1 MLNLLRLM
9 RPLQSMRILL
19 ALLIT
24 TSAALL
30 QGCFP
35 LAAVGVGATALALD
49 DRRSTGMYIEDENI
63 EWKARARIIDKYK
76 DVHVNVTSYNL
87 AVLLTGEASSDESRK
102 ALAETIRAIPSV
114 KSVTNEINVS
124 GNSSFGAR
132 SNDSLITTNVKA
144 RLINNGKVS
153 PNHVKVVTENGVVFL
168 MGIVT
173 KDEADAAAEIAR
185 TTSGVARV
193 VKVFEYIAQMPT
205 R

>member
-1 MLNLLRLM
+1 MRNILVLLMALTAVLM
-9 RPLQSMRILL
+9 
-19 ALLIT
+19 
-24 TSAALL
+24 

-35 LAAVGVGATALALD
+35 LAAVGVGATALVMD

-63 EWKARARIIDKYK
+63 EWKARARLIDRHK

-87 AVLLTGEASSDESRK
+87 SVLITGEAPSEQAKKDV
-102 ALAETIRAIPSV
+102 ADMIRAIPSV
-114 KSVTNEINVS
+114 RNVTNEINVS
-124 GNSSFGAR
+124 GNTSFTSR

-168 MGIVT
+168 MGILNR
-173 KDEADAAAEIAR
+173 EESDAAAEIAR

-193 VKVFEYIAQMPT
+193 VKVFEYTDKVPA

>member
-1 MLNLLRLM
+1 MRNILVLLM
-9 RPLQSMRILL
+9 
-19 ALLIT
+19 ALTAVLI
-24 TSAALL
+24 

-35 LAAVGVGATALALD
+35 LAAVGVGATALVLD

-63 EWKARARIIDKYK
+63 EWKARARLIDRHK

-87 AVLLTGEASSDESRK
+87 SVLITGEAPSEQAKKDV
-102 ALAETIRAIPSV
+102 ADMIRAIPSV
-114 KSVTNEINVS
+114 RNVTNEINVS
-124 GNSSFGAR
+124 GNTSFTSR

-168 MGIVT
+168 MGILNR
-173 KDEADAAAEIAR
+173 EESDAAAEIAR

-193 VKVFEYIAQMPT
+193 VKVFE
-205 R
+205 

>member
-1 MLNLLRLM
+1 M
-9 RPLQSMRILL
+9 RNIL
-19 ALLIT
+19 ALLM
-24 TSAALL
+24 AATAMLM

-35 LAAVGVGATALALD
+35 LAAVGVGATALVLD

-63 EWKARARIIDKYK
+63 EWKARARLIDRHK

-87 AVLLTGEASSDESRK
+87 SVLITGEAPSEQAKKDV
-102 ALAETIRAIPSV
+102 ADTIRAIPSV
-114 KSVTNEINVS
+114 RNVTNEINVS
-124 GNSSFGAR
+124 GNTSFTSR

-153 PNHVKVVTENGVVFL
+153 PTHVKVVTENGVVFL
-168 MGIVT
+168 MGILNR
-173 KDEADAAAEIAR
+173 EESDAAAEIAR

-193 VKVFEYIAQMPT
+193 VKVFEYTDKVPA